1 MSTPSSDVER
11 TEALRSAR
19 LALLAAQRAR
29 EDAAVHVARARALGA
44 TWAEVGE
51 ALGVAHQTAHERFG
65 ASSRR
70 LARLSGRAETPSEPA
85 LRLSQR
91 DAETVAEGR
100 VARFDDARHQDDHEP
115 MRPAR
120 PDGHP
125 AAGGDPERASAAD
138 GARRRRSAGD
148 APLGPAGE
156 PGSGGTAG
164 RRVRRSA

>member
-1 MSTPSSDVER
+1 MSMPSANVER

-44 TWAEVGE
+44 TWADVGD
-51 ALGVAHQTAHERFG
+51 ALGVARQTAHERFG

-70 LARLSGRAETPSEPA
+70 LARRTSVETPSEAA

-91 DAETVAEGR
+91 DAETRAEGR
-100 VARFDDARHQDDHEP
+100 VARSSDARRNDDHLEP
-115 MRPAR
+115 LPPAR
-120 PDGHP
+120 PDSATAPRGDTGRTTEADDRRRRRPPGDAPHG
-125 AAGGDPERASAAD
+125 AAGGS
-138 GARRRRSAGD
+138 
-148 APLGPAGE
+148 
-156 PGSGGTAG
+156 GSGGTAG